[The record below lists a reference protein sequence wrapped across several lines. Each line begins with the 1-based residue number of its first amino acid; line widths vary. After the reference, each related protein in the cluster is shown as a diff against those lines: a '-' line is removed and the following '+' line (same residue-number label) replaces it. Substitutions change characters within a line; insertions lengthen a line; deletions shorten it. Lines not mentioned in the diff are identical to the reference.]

1 MPFNK
6 IKIINNRVYK
16 QHRKR
21 RSYETELKALTMCE
35 NHPFVCKVLG
45 SFVKDDTSFNIILEE
60 AEYGDLFSLLENH
73 GPSENVS
80 AYIGKSLVLAL
91 DFMQRQFNL
100 SHRDIKLENVV
111 LTQRGVVQLID
122 FELCT
127 FRTVSKSSVGTIT
140 YMAPEL
146 LQKKHYV
153 CNHADIWSL
162 GVTCFILALGKRP
175 YNEPNERSRF
185 KGDDAWLD
193 IFLAMIFQEQWSR
206 FWGRLMLKKIPSD
219 DLKEFIQHTVCLK
232 RTSYDTLLALAF
244 LDTDFTRI
252 DMVRVMQKKTM
263 IKNRPQS
270 TEHICLSSEPLL
282 EKIQLQLR

>member
-6 IKIINNRVYK
+6 IKVINNRVYK

-21 RSYETELKALTMCE
+21 RSYETELKALTLCG
-35 NHPFVCKVLG
+35 NHPFICNVLG
-45 SFVKDDTSFNIILEE
+45 SFVKDDATFNIILEE
-60 AEYGDLFSLLENH
+60 AEYGDLFSFLDNH
-73 GPSENVS
+73 PPSEIVS
-80 AYIGKSLVLAL
+80 AYVGKSLILAL

-146 LQKKHYV
+146 LQKKQYV
-153 CNHADIWSL
+153 CNHADMWSV
-162 GVTCFILALGKRP
+162 GVTCFILALAKRP

-193 IFLAMIFQEQWSR
+193 LFLALIFQEQWDR
-206 FWGRLMLKKIPSD
+206 YWGRLMLRKPPSD
-219 DLKEFIQHTVCLK
+219 DFKEFIQHTICLR
-232 RTSYDTLLALAF
+232 RTDYEKLLTLQF
-244 LDTDFTRI
+244 LDTSFNRI
-252 DMVRVMQKKTM
+252 DMVQIMQNKIM
-263 IKNRPQS
+263 IKNRPPS
-270 TEHICLSSEPLL
+270 TEHICSSSDALL
-282 EKIQLQLR
+282 GEIL